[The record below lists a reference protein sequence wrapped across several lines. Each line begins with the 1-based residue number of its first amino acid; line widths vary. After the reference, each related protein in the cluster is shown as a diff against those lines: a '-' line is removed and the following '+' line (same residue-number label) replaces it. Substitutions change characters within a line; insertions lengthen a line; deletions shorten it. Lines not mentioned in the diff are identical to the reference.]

1 MKKRKIS
8 LINYGMGNLSSLRNA
23 FNYLGTNV
31 NIVGQAEQIERSAIL
46 ILPGVGSFK
55 KAMQIIKKKNIDE
68 AINNSIKKGN
78 YILGV
83 CLGMQL
89 LAKSS
94 EEEKFTRGLKI
105 INNSVKKFTLKETK
119 NKSIPHV
126 GFNSV
131 NFNKNDKLYN
141 GLKNNSEF
149 YFVHSYRMLPEKN
162 NKNFAITNYGINFLS
177 SFNYDN
183 IFATQFHP
191 EKSQSNGIRL
201 LKNFL
206 DIT

>member
-105 INNSVKKFTLKETK
+105 INNSVKKFTLRETK

-131 NFNKNDKLYN
+131 NFNKDDKLYN

-149 YFVHSYRMLPEKN
+149 YFVHSFRMLPEKN
-162 NKNFAITNYGINFLS
+162 NKNFAITNYGIDFLS

-191 EKSQSNGIRL
+191 EKSQSNGIKL

>member
-1 MKKRKIS
+1 MKRKEIS

-23 FNYLGTNV
+23 FNYLGASV
-31 NIVGQAEQIERSAIL
+31 NIISKAEQIEKSAIL

-55 KAMQIIKKKNIDE
+55 KAMKIIKKKNIDE

-78 YILGV
+78 FIFGI

-94 EEEKFTRGLKI
+94 EEEKLTEGLKI
-105 INNSVKKFTLKETK
+105 IKNSVKKFTLRETK
-119 NKSIPHV
+119 NKTIPHV

-131 NFNKNDKLYN
+131 KFNKNDKLYN
-141 GLKNNSEF
+141 GIKNSSDF

-162 NKNFAITNYGINFLS
+162 NKNFATTNYGINFYHHLIMIIFLQLS
-177 SFNYDN
+177 F
-183 IFATQFHP
+183 I
-191 EKSQSNGIRL
+191 
-201 LKNFL
+201 LKKPKQWY
-206 DIT
+206 

>member
-1 MKKRKIS
+1 MKKKKIS

-31 NIVGQAEQIERSAIL
+31 DIVSQAEQIEKSAVL

-55 KAMQIIKKKNIDE
+55 KAMQIIRKKNIDE

-105 INNSVKKFTLKETK
+105 INNSVKKFNLRETK

-131 NFNKNDKLYN
+131 NFNKDDKLYN

-149 YFVHSYRMLPEKN
+149 YFVHSFRLLPEKN
-162 NKNFAITNYGINFLS
+162 NKNIAITNYGVNFLS
-177 SFNYDN
+177 SFNHDN

-191 EKSQSNGIRL
+191 EKSQSNGIKL